1 MVLFVIIVSFTIY
14 RMRITVCMSITDLVS
29 LRNAESRFTSVLVV
43 AVVAAEF
50 ENSGLLGL
58 Y

>member
-1 MVLFVIIVSFTIY
+1 MVVCYHCFFYYLPY
-14 RMRITVCMSITDLVS
+14 AITVCMSTTDLVS
-29 LRNAESRFTSVLVV
+29 LRNAANGFTSVLVV